1 MIYSSFDKNPS
12 LEVRGVFLDISRAFD
27 RVWHAGLLYKL
38 ESIGVTGKLLK
49 LTESFLNERYQRVV
63 LNGVTSEWLCIRA
76 WVPQVSILGLL
87 FFLVYINDLTT
98 ELKCDVKL
106 FADDTCLFS
115 VVKDPLTSAVSLN
128 NDLFKIQQWAY
139 QWKMIFNPDPS
150 KQAQEIVFT
159 RKCSLVH
166 HPPLSFNGSIVQKSS
181 LQKHLGVFLDEKLS
195 FNHHLKFII
204 DKTTKGIGI
213 LRKLRHYIPRKS
225 LLTIY
230 KSFIKSHIDYAD
242 VIYDQPNNSSL
253 VKRIESIQYNV
264 ALAITEI
271 GRAHV

>member
-1 MIYSSFDKNPS
+1 M
-12 LEVRGVFLDISRAFD
+12 
-27 RVWHAGLLYKL
+27 
-38 ESIGVTGKLLK
+38 
-49 LTESFLNERYQRVV
+49 
-63 LNGVTSEWLCIRA
+63 
-76 WVPQVSILGLL
+76 
-87 FFLVYINDLTT
+87 
-98 ELKCDVKL
+98 

-115 VVKDPLTSAVSLN
+115 VVKDPLISAISLN

-139 QWKMIFNPDPS
+139 QWKMSFNPDPS

-159 RKCSLVH
+159 RKRSLIH

-230 KSFIKSHIDYAD
+230 KSFIRSHIDYAD
-242 VIYDQPNNSSL
+242 VIYDQPNN
-253 VKRIESIQYNV
+253 VTFTDKIESIQYN
-264 ALAITEI
+264 ASLAITGAIRGTSKEKLYQELGLEYLSSRRWLRRLSLFFNVLKNKSPDYMYQI
-271 GRAHV
+271 IPMLNQNLTNFRFLRYFDELTHLKTVFFLIA